1 MKVLHPIAFAL
12 LAASAAVAQA
22 QPQAQMSKDD
32 MSSMKM
38 PAARQQAGAM
48 MTDAVVQNIDAA
60 KGLIVL
66 KHGDIPNLAMPA
78 MTMGFDV
85 ADRKMLDPLKPGDK
99 VRFHVEVVKGKPTV
113 TQLEAAR

>member
-1 MKVLHPIAFAL
+1 MKLVHFLAFAL
-12 LAASAAVAQA
+12 LTASAAVA
-22 QPQAQMSKDD
+22 QAQMSKDD

-38 PAARQQAGAM
+38 PPTSQPGQQTAVM
-48 MTDAVVQNIDAA
+48 MTDAVVQKIDTA
-60 KGLIVL
+60 KGLVVL

-85 ADRKMLDPLKPGDK
+85 ADRKMLGALKPGDK

-113 TQLEAAR
+113 TQMEMAR

>member
-1 MKVLHPIAFAL
+1 MKVLHPLAFAL

-22 QPQAQMSKDD
+22 QPQAPMSKDD

-38 PAARQQAGAM
+38 PAAGQQAGAM
-48 MTDAVVQNIDAA
+48 MTDAVVQKIDAA

-85 ADRKMLDPLKPGDK
+85 ADRKMLDPFKSGDK
-99 VRFHVEVVKGKPTV
+99 VRFHVEVMKGKPTV
-113 TQLEAAR
+113 TQLEAVR

>member
-1 MKVLHPIAFAL
+1 MKVLYTLAFAL
-12 LAASAAVAQA
+12 LSTSTVAQA
-22 QPQAQMSKDD
+22 QGPKDD

-38 PAARQQAGAM
+38 SASSQPGPQVTTM
-48 MTDAVVQNIDAA
+48 MSDAVVQKIDTA

-85 ADRKMLDPLKPGDK
+85 ADRKMLGQVKAGDK
-99 VRFHVEVVKGKPTV
+99 VRFHVEVMKGKPTV
-113 TQLEAAR
+113 THLESAR

>member
-1 MKVLHPIAFAL
+1 MKVLHTLAFAL
-12 LAASAAVAQA
+12 LVASAAAA
-22 QPQAQMSKDD
+22 QAQMSKDD

-38 PAARQQAGAM
+38 SAPGQQSAGM
-48 MTDAVVQNIDAA
+48 LTDAVVQKIDQA
-60 KGLIVL
+60 GGVIVL

-85 ADRKMLDPLKPGDK
+85 ADRKMLTQVKPGDK

-113 TQLEAAR
+113 THLEAAR

>member
-1 MKVLHPIAFAL
+1 MKVLHPLAFAL
-12 LAASAAVAQA
+12 LAASAAVV
-22 QPQAQMSKDD
+22 QAQMSKDY

-38 PAARQQAGAM
+38 PAAGQQAGAM
-48 MTDAVVQNIDAA
+48 MTDAVVQKIDAA

-85 ADRKMLDPLKPGDK
+85 ADRKMLDPFKSGDK
-99 VRFHVEVVKGKPTV
+99 VRFHVEVMKGKPTV